1 MTAPQLPTRDRSAA
15 ILVRELRLLA
25 EVTRSR
31 LRLATLT
38 AADRDPAD
46 FEAFEHLSLEL
57 KRAGAALGFD
67 APLARRLLSLR
78 ELLDSHLLTATA
90 IASCD
95 LDDHAALAMVRRGV
109 DAVAAGLPSLDDPIL
124 AEAAVNH

>member
-1 MTAPQLPTRDRSAA
+1 
-15 ILVRELRLLA
+15 LVRELRLLA

-31 LRLATLT
+31 LRLAALT
-38 AADRDPAD
+38 TADRDPAD
-46 FEAFEHLSLEL
+46 FEHLSLEL

-124 AEAAVNH
+124 AEAAVTH

>member
-1 MTAPQLPTRDRSAA
+1 VS
-15 ILVRELRLLA
+15 ELHVLA
-25 EVTRSR
+25 EVTRFR
-31 LRLATLT
+31 LRLAAL
-38 AADRDPAD
+38 AVAEPEPAD
-46 FEAFEHLSLEL
+46 FASFEHLSQEL

-95 LDDHAALAMVRRGV
+95 VDNTAALAMIGRGV

-124 AEAAVNH
+124 VEGAVNR